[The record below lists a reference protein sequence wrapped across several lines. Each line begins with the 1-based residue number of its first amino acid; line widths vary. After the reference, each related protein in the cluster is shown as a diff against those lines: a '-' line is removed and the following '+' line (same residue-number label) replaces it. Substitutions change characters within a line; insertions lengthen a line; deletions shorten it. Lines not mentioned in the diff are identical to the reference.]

1 MLEKSDHYSNKGG
14 HKIRGLI
21 NKLVQKGIIADKRE
35 VSLCIQVEESIVR
48 IPEYEKR

>member
-21 NKLVQKGIIADKRE
+21 NKLVQKGIITDKRE
-35 VSLCIQVEESIVR
+35 VSLCMQMEENIAR
-48 IPEYEKR
+48 IPNYEKR